1 MGLNATHWYPVIP
14 RPTFTTDAL
23 GCQTSVGVRSDERFA
38 LYFHKMADIGLV
50 VVILGG
56 MSHFSRIAIEGNES
70 YSMHAR
76 ERDAQVHQWLN
87 DLVYETGRVLLEGIC
102 SEGSVV
108 VMMSGTVGGSLSPV
122 IKSPSMTL
130 S

>member
-1 MGLNATHWYPVIP
+1 MRLNCTHWYPVIP
-14 RPTFTTDAL
+14 LPTFTTDAL
-23 GCQTSVGVRSDERFA
+23 GCQASVGVGGDERFA
-38 LYFHKMADIGLV
+38 LDFHEMADIGLI

-56 MSHFSRIAIEGNES
+56 MSHSLVSRSKETRF

-87 DLVYETGRVLLEGIC
+87 DLVYEAGRVLLEGIW
-102 SEGSVV
+102 SEGLVV
-108 VMMSGTVGGSLSPV
+108 VLMPGTVGGSLSPV